1 MYSYYSV
8 KMNVN
13 YVTVPCKNCPEGDC
27 FYNKSFCKKILYGW
41 VEKAGQ
47 IFIKEQLRGYFIFQE
62 YPDKWWNYMDHF
74 DEYCSET
81 TQQNYL

>member
-1 MYSYYSV
+1 
-8 KMNVN
+8 MNVN